1 MHMKRDDLALFWF
14 RRDLRIIDNVGLNKA
29 LTSGKKVL
37 CVFIFDTTILERL
50 AAKDDARVTFLHQE
64 LKRIQVE
71 LEEKGSTL
79 IVRHGKP
86 SEIWTK
92 LIEDFNPSSVYT
104 NRDYEPYAHD
114 RDKGIHTLLS
124 SKDIKFI
131 GAKDQVIFEK
141 NEVTKDNGEPY
152 SIFTPYMRKWKSL
165 LTEAHITPV
174 RSEDHLD
181 FLLPI
186 DSVKIPSLESMGF
199 TQSAIEFPSAKV
211 QSSIVANYE
220 DTRDIPSIKGTTR
233 VSMHLRFGTI
243 GIRTLVQIGMAKSDK
258 WLNELIWREFYQMI
272 LFFHPQTVNKAF
284 KPKYDRVEWVNNE
297 VHFNAWCE
305 GKTGY
310 PIVDAGMREL
320 NKTGFMHNRVRM
332 IAASFLVKHLL
343 VDWRWGERYFAEKLL
358 DFELA
363 SNVGGWQWAASSG
376 CDAAPYFRVFNP
388 YAQQKKFDPEF
399 KYIKKWVPEYGSSSY
414 PEAIVEHKMARE
426 RVLAVYKEAL
436 SD

>member
-131 GAKDQVIFEK
+131 GAKR
-141 NEVTKDNGEPY
+141 P
-152 SIFTPYMRKWKSL
+152 S
-165 LTEAHITPV
+165 
-174 RSEDHLD
+174 HL
-181 FLLPI
+181 
-186 DSVKIPSLESMGF
+186 
-199 TQSAIEFPSAKV
+199 
-211 QSSIVANYE
+211 
-220 DTRDIPSIKGTTR
+220 
-233 VSMHLRFGTI
+233 
-243 GIRTLVQIGMAKSDK
+243 
-258 WLNELIWREFYQMI
+258 
-272 LFFHPQTVNKAF
+272 
-284 KPKYDRVEWVNNE
+284 
-297 VHFNAWCE
+297 
-305 GKTGY
+305 
-310 PIVDAGMREL
+310 
-320 NKTGFMHNRVRM
+320 
-332 IAASFLVKHLL
+332 
-343 VDWRWGERYFAEKLL
+343 
-358 DFELA
+358 
-363 SNVGGWQWAASSG
+363 
-376 CDAAPYFRVFNP
+376 
-388 YAQQKKFDPEF
+388 
-399 KYIKKWVPEYGSSSY
+399 
-414 PEAIVEHKMARE
+414 
-426 RVLAVYKEAL
+426 
-436 SD
+436 